1 MANEQYAFLDK
12 TKMLSLTEW
21 QAAVTESGFDLT
33 LDPELKIGTDSGFVP
48 CKLYGTD
55 SGVEIDFVDNPEYLK
70 DFKDVAP
77 DATYYVSFRW
87 GGDMSECACAMI
99 LSYAL
104 AERAGAMVSYECEDP
119 YDDLSALKSETMDIL
134 RDAKLIPKSGN

>member
-12 TKMLSLTEW
+12 NKMVNLADW
-21 QAAVTESGFDLT
+21 QETVTESGFDLQVHP
-33 LDPELKIGTDSGFVP
+33 DLKIGEDSGFVP

-55 SGVEIDFVDNPEYLK
+55 SGVEIDFVDNPEYLA

-87 GGDMSECACAMI
+87 GGDMAECACAMI

-104 AERAGAMVSYECEDP
+104 AKRAGAFVTYECEHH
-119 YDDLSALKSETMDIL
+119 YNDLDVLKSETMHIL
-134 RDAKLIPKSGN
+134 RDAKLIPKG